1 MKIKVDTEKYNENL
15 LELATTFK
23 SGNEFLDQ
31 FIQSKESLNDG
42 LGKTFVWIDEKRES
56 IIGYYNIG
64 VGYIDMLDGDDKY
77 KIGGSIHLNFFA
89 LDEKYRGIVIDEK
102 KDGTKVKISDRLF
115 ADFMLKVYEL
125 RAEYIGFSFVTLA
138 ATDEGYSLYKR
149 NYFEDLEEGL
159 HFSFKDDEKGCKPMY
174 FALDILES

>member
-42 LGKTFVWIDEKRES
+42 LGKT
-56 IIGYYNIG
+56 
-64 VGYIDMLDGDDKY
+64 
-77 KIGGSIHLNFFA
+77 
-89 LDEKYRGIVIDEK
+89 KYRGIVIDEK

-174 FALDILES
+174 FALYTE

>member
-77 KIGGSIHLNFFA
+77 KIG
-89 LDEKYRGIVIDEK
+89 
-102 KDGTKVKISDRLF
+102 
-115 ADFMLKVYEL
+115 
-125 RAEYIGFSFVTLA
+125 
-138 ATDEGYSLYKR
+138 R
-149 NYFEDLEEGL
+149 N
-159 HFSFKDDEKGCKPMY
+159 
-174 FALDILES
+174 

>member
-1 MKIKVDTEKYNENL
+1 
-15 LELATTFK
+15 
-23 SGNEFLDQ
+23 
-31 FIQSKESLNDG
+31 
-42 LGKTFVWIDEKRES
+42 
-56 IIGYYNIG
+56 
-64 VGYIDMLDGDDKY
+64 MLDGDDKY

-159 HFSFKDDEKGCKPMY
+159 HFSFKDDELIFEEAIY
-174 FALDILES
+174 SFIDNN